1 MYKQTIFWS
10 FLFFTFNIQASDEIS
25 YIPTPTISQVADQ
38 FDQDSDGVINERD
51 LCPDTPQF
59 AEIDND
65 GCGSLVEKEDSYVI
79 RILFNNDSDIINSI
93 YDQQIKGMVNFL
105 KQYSNTAIE
114 IQGYASN
121 VGNHQYNM
129 TLSTRRAK
137 QVRNKIINLGIKE
150 SRIRIVGFGD
160 TQLSSI
166 GIDEISHALNRKVT
180 ATVVGHKGEVKE
192 EWNIFT
198 TLPKA
203 H

>member
-25 YIPTPTISQVADQ
+25 YIPTPNISQVADQ

-65 GCGSLVEKEDSYVI
+65 GCGSLVETEDSYVI
-79 RILFNNDSDIINSI
+79 RILFNNDSDTINSI

-137 QVRNKIINLGIKE
+137 QVRNKIINLGITE

-198 TLPKA
+198 TLPKS

>member
-25 YIPTPTISQVADQ
+25 YIPTPNVSQVADQ

-65 GCGSLVEKEDSYVI
+65 GCGSLVETEDSYVI
-79 RILFNNDSDIINSI
+79 RILFNNDSDTIDSI

-129 TLSTRRAK
+129 ALSTRRAK

>member
-65 GCGSLVEKEDSYVI
+65 GCGSLVETEDSYVI
-79 RILFNNDSDIINSI
+79 RILFNNDSDTINSI

-105 KQYSNTAIE
+105 KQYSNTKIE

-137 QVRNKIINLGIKE
+137 QVRNKIISFGIKE

-160 TQLSSI
+160 TQLSSK

-180 ATVVGHKGEVKE
+180 ATVVGYKGEVKE
-192 EWNIFT
+192 EWSIFT
-198 TLPKA
+198 TLPKV

>member
-59 AEIDND
+59 SEIDND
-65 GCGSLVEKEDSYVI
+65 GCGSLVETEDSYVI

-137 QVRNKIINLGIKE
+137 QVRNKIINFGIKE

-180 ATVVGHKGEVKE
+180 ATVIGHKGEVKE

>member
-51 LCPDTPQF
+51 LCPDTPHF

-65 GCGSLVEKEDSYVI
+65 GCGSLVETEDSYVI
-79 RILFNNDSDIINSI
+79 RILFNNDSDTINSI

-105 KQYSNTAIE
+105 KQYSNTEIE

-137 QVRNKIINLGIKE
+137 QVRNKIISFGIKE

-160 TQLSSI
+160 TQLSSK

-180 ATVVGHKGEVKE
+180 ATVVGYKGEVKE
-192 EWNIFT
+192 EWSIFT

>member
-65 GCGSLVEKEDSYVI
+65 GCGSLVETEDSYVI
-79 RILFNNDSDIINSI
+79 RILFNNDSDTINSI

-137 QVRNKIINLGIKE
+137 QVRRKIINLGIKE

>member
-65 GCGSLVEKEDSYVI
+65 GCGSLVETEDSYVI
-79 RILFNNDSDIINSI
+79 RILFNNDSDTINSI

-137 QVRNKIINLGIKE
+137 QVRNKIINLGITE

-198 TLPKA
+198 TLPKS

>member
-25 YIPTPTISQVADQ
+25 YIPTPNVSQVADQ

-192 EWNIFT
+192 EWSIFT
-198 TLPKA
+198 TLPKS

>member
-65 GCGSLVEKEDSYVI
+65 GCGSLVETEDSYVI

-180 ATVVGHKGEVKE
+180 ATVVGYKGEVKE

>member
-1 MYKQTIFWS
+1 MNYATK
-10 FLFFTFNIQASDEIS
+10 
-25 YIPTPTISQVADQ
+25 P
-38 FDQDSDGVINERD
+38 
-51 LCPDTPQF
+51 
-59 AEIDND
+59 

-150 SRIRIVGFGD
+150 SRIRIVSFGD

>member
-65 GCGSLVEKEDSYVI
+65 GCGSLVETEDSYVI

-137 QVRNKIINLGIKE
+137 QVRRQNNK
-150 SRIRIVGFGD
+150 F
-160 TQLSSI
+160 
-166 GIDEISHALNRKVT
+166 
-180 ATVVGHKGEVKE
+180 GHKRKSNKDCRL
-192 EWNIFT
+192 W
-198 TLPKA
+198 
-203 H
+203 

>member
-25 YIPTPTISQVADQ
+25 YIPTPNISQVADQ

-65 GCGSLVEKEDSYVI
+65 GCGSLVETEDSYVI
-79 RILFNNDSDIINSI
+79 RILFNNDSDTINSI

-137 QVRNKIINLGIKE
+137 QVRNKIINLGITE

-192 EWNIFT
+192 EWSIFT
-198 TLPKA
+198 TLPKS

>member
-65 GCGSLVEKEDSYVI
+65 GCGSLVETEDSYVI
-79 RILFNNDSDIINSI
+79 RILFNNDSDTINSI

-137 QVRNKIINLGIKE
+137 QVRNKIINLGITE

-192 EWNIFT
+192 EWSIFT
-198 TLPKA
+198 TLPKS